1 MLYIYIYTES
11 LVIMGKT
18 VPLPAYIVSI
28 IGTLVQQPSNGPFIQ
43 RLMRKLRD
51 FLRQH
56 FGKHMTQKQFKQVFT
71 GAFIADF
78 IKATGI
84 DIVGYAHRI
93 MKHEKDIALGE
104 FPLTW
109 TEAIAEGVQH
119 MSRIWYST
127 RMTPEEFD
135 ALYPRELFVKYTID
149 NGFDKLV

>member
-1 MLYIYIYTES
+1 MFYVIYIYTES

-28 IGTLVQQPSNGPFIQ
+28 MDALVKQPSYDPFIQ
-43 RLMRKLRD
+43 RLMHELRH

-84 DIVGYAHRI
+84 DIVGYAGSV
-93 MKHEKDIALGE
+93 MKHENLALGE

-119 MSRIWYST
+119 MSRIWYSI
-127 RMTPEEFD
+127 RMTPDEFD
-135 ALYPRELFVKYTID
+135 ALYPRELFVEYVIV

>member
-1 MLYIYIYTES
+1 MLPKY
-11 LVIMGKT
+11 LVEIMVK
-18 VPLPAYIVSI
+18 
-28 IGTLVQQPSNGPFIQ
+28 LVQQPSNDPFIQ
-43 RLMRKLRD
+43 RLMRELRD
-51 FLRQH
+51 FLRHH
-56 FGKHMTQKQFKQVFT
+56 FGKHMTQNQFKKVFT
-71 GAFIADF
+71 SAFIADF

-84 DIVGYAHRI
+84 DIVGYADSV

-109 TEAIAEGVQH
+109 TEAIADGVQH

>member
-1 MLYIYIYTES
+1 MLYIYTES

-28 IGTLVQQPSNGPFIQ
+28 IGTLLQQPSYDPFIQ
-43 RLMRKLRD
+43 RLMHELRH
-51 FLRQH
+51 FLQQH

-93 MKHEKDIALGE
+93 MKHENLALGE

-119 MSRIWYST
+119 MSRIWYSI
-127 RMTPEEFD
+127 RMTPDEFD
-135 ALYPRELFVKYTID
+135 ILYPRELFVKYTID